1 MKAVVFLGPSLPLS
15 DAKKILGVDKAI
27 YLPPASQADLLSAVT
42 IYKPDVIA
50 IIDGEFGQSLSIWHK
65 EILFALEKGIQIYGA
80 SSMGAL
86 RAVETSMFGTI
97 GVGAVYDM
105 YASGEINDDDE
116 VALLHSAE
124 DDGYRNISEPMINI
138 RMTFR
143 KAAEEKV
150 VSKET
155 AEIFTDI
162 AKSIFYTQRVYPL
175 IFRKAVEN
183 GIDQKTIDLMSAFV
197 KDHHVDIKAQDAIK
211 LLETLRDLE
220 EPISKPENLKRQKS
234 HLFDSLYDMDRSVQ
248 HDGTNI
254 ELSKIAHFAA
264 LHMKDFNNINFN
276 GLNKALVVML
286 ANFLKIEIDQE
297 ELNKEISRFQIR
309 QQIKGEEQLNK
320 WIDENDLSQEEFNEL
335 FYEVAV
341 CRKLHRWFLTCNHNG
356 KGTRVF
362 MNELRLKNQYKEW
375 VEKAIDCEET
385 VNNAHVEQEA
395 DSDSN
400 NTRSLLKEH
409 LEKTDCVIDT
419 EFVEWAEESTFLHT
433 VDFINEMK
441 KAREYR
447 NIKHDKIAKLFKC

>member
-15 DAKKILGVDKAI
+15 EAKKILSVDKAI

-116 VALLHSAE
+116 VALLHSAG

-143 KAAEEKV
+143 KAAEDNV

-155 AEIFTDI
+155 AKVFTDI

-197 KDHHVDIKAQDAIK
+197 KEHHVDIKTQDAIK

-276 GLNKALVVML
+276 GLNKALVIML

-297 ELNKEISRFQIR
+297 ELDKEISRFQIR
-309 QQIKGEEQLNK
+309 QQIKGDEQLSK
-320 WIDENDLSQEEFNEL
+320 WIEKNDLSQEEFN
-335 FYEVAV
+335 
-341 CRKLHRWFLTCNHNG
+341 
-356 KGTRVF
+356 
-362 MNELRLKNQYKEW
+362 
-375 VEKAIDCEET
+375 
-385 VNNAHVEQEA
+385 
-395 DSDSN
+395 
-400 NTRSLLKEH
+400 
-409 LEKTDCVIDT
+409 
-419 EFVEWAEESTFLHT
+419 
-433 VDFINEMK
+433 
-441 KAREYR
+441 
-447 NIKHDKIAKLFKC
+447 